1 MRIFGDLFGG
11 NERISE
17 RSDGINKDLGPFQR
31 DCQFLFFEKQ
41 SFCVLINFFNMGTLP
56 PPKVAKTL
64 EGQ

>member
-31 DCQFLFFEKQ
+31 DCQFLIFEKK
-41 SFCVLINFFNMGTLP
+41 SFWVLNNFFNMGTP
-56 PPKVAKTL
+56 PTPEMAKTL